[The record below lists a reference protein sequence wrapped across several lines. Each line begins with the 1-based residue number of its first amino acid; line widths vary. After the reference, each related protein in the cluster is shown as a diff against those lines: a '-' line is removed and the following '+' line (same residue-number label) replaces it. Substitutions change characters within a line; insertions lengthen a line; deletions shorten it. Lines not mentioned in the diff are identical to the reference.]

1 MSLFRK
7 KVDRASMQ
15 QKRSESEARLRRLA
29 YLPTDDALSSLVTL
43 HSGLTDEQA
52 EERLE
57 EFGENVIASGE
68 QSSLLS
74 RLAEAFINP
83 FNIVLFLVAAITFI
97 TDVMLSARPD
107 WATVL
112 VIIGLVLTS
121 SVISF
126 IQSERSSAAA
136 AKLSAMISNKA
147 DVLRNGVYTE
157 LNMAQIVP
165 GDIVRLSAGDM
176 LPGDV
181 LFLSAKD
188 AFVAQSALTGESSPV
203 EKFSK
208 PKDGADALTDIA
220 NLGFMGSNMVSGSAT
235 AVVAATGGETYFGS
249 MAKALSGDRA
259 KNSFEQGVDSVS
271 KLLLRFMLIMV
282 PVIFLINGFF
292 KNDWGNALLFAVS
305 IAVGLTPEMLPVIMT
320 STLAKGAVNMAK
332 HETIVKTLSAIQT
345 FGEMD
350 VLCTDKT
357 GTLTEDKIVL
367 EKYMDLNGDD
377 DQRVLRHAFL
387 NSYFQTGLKNLIDV
401 AVIERAKKN
410 GLGGLLEEYRH
421 VDEIPFD
428 FSRRRMSVVLEN
440 SSGKR
445 QLITKGAVEEVL
457 AICSYADFGG
467 EIRPL
472 DDAHR
477 ALAQQ
482 VYAKHNF
489 DGLRMLAV
497 AQKNEI
503 REAGAFDTSDEKDMV
518 LLGFIGFLD
527 PPKQSAA
534 QAITALQEHGVKVVV
549 LTGDSE
555 GVAVKVCG
563 KVGVDTDHCLTG
575 VDVEAMSDK
584 ALCRAVR
591 ECCLFSKLSP
601 AQKQRVVAAFQAN
614 GHTVGYM
621 GDGINDTLAMRQSDV
636 GISVDSAVDI
646 AKETADIILMKKDLM
661 VLEQGVLEGR
671 RTFGNIMKYIKMAA
685 SGNFGNMISVVLASI
700 LFPFLPL
707 KPVQIL
713 AQNLLC
719 DFAQLGIPFDRV
731 DDSYLKTPHKWDTAS
746 IQKFMFS
753 MGPLSSLFDLCCYG
767 VLWWAMGANTVQSA
781 ALFQCGNFVYGTLSQ
796 ILVVHM
802 IRTEKVPFAQSR
814 PAGLLLATTLLF
826 SALTLGIG
834 FGGVAA
840 YLDMAVLPA
849 AFLPWLA
856 VLLAGYC
863 LGAQIIKRFYK
874 KANGHWL

>member
-1 MSLFRK
+1 MSFFRK
-7 KVDRASMQ
+7 KTDKTVMQ
-15 QKRSESEARLRRLA
+15 QKRGESEARLRRLA
-29 YLPTDDALSSLVTL
+29 YLPTEDALSSLVTL
-43 HSGLTDEQA
+43 HSGLSEEQA

-57 EFGENVIASGE
+57 EVGPNIISSGK
-68 QSSLLS
+68 QKGWVS

-83 FNIVLFLVAAITFI
+83 FNIVLFLIAVITFI
-97 TDVMLSARPD
+97 TDVVLSTRPD
-107 WATVL
+107 YATVL
-112 VIIGLVLTS
+112 VITGLVLVS

-126 IQSERSSAAA
+126 IQSERSSASA

-147 DVLRNGVYTE
+147 DVRRNGVYVE
-157 LNMAQIVP
+157 VDMADVVP

-188 AFVAQSALTGESSPV
+188 AFVAQSALTGESNPV
-203 EKFSK
+203 EKFDE
-208 PKDGADALTDIA
+208 PKEGAGALTDIA

-235 AVVAATGGETYFGS
+235 AVVVATGGDTYFGS

-259 KNSFEQGVDSVS
+259 KNSFEKGVDSVS
-271 KLLLRFMLIMV
+271 KLLMRFMIIMV
-282 PVIFLINGFF
+282 PVIFLINGFS

-320 STLAKGAVNMAK
+320 STLARGAVNMAK

-357 GTLTEDKIVL
+357 GTLTEDKIIL
-367 EKYMDLNGDD
+367 EKYMDLYGDD
-377 DQRVLRHAFL
+377 DKRVLRHAFL

-410 GLGGLLEEYRH
+410 GMGTLLDEYRH

-428 FSRRRMSVVLEN
+428 FSRRRMSVVLEDAA
-440 SSGKR
+440 GKR

-467 EIRPL
+467 EILPL
-472 DDAHR
+472 TGEHR
-477 ALAQQ
+477 KQAEEI
-482 VYAKHNF
+482 YASHNS

-503 REAGAFDTSDEKDMV
+503 REAGAFDVSDENDMV

-534 QAITALQEHGVKVVV
+534 AAITALGDHGVKVVV

-555 GVAVKVCG
+555 GVAVKVCN
-563 KVGVDTDHCLTG
+563 KVGVDTSHCLTG

-584 ALCRAVR
+584 ALRKAVR
-591 ECCLFSKLSP
+591 DCCLFSKLSP
-601 AQKQRVVAAFQAN
+601 VQKQRVVAAFQEN

-646 AKETADIILMKKDLM
+646 AKETADIILLKKDLM
-661 VLEQGVLEGR
+661 VLEEGVLEGR
-671 RTFGNIMKYIKMAA
+671 RTFGNITKYIKMAA

-700 LFPFLPL
+700 LLPFLPL

-713 AQNLLC
+713 TQNLLY

-731 DDSYLKTPHKWDTAS
+731 DESYLKEPHKWDTGS

-767 VLWWAMGANTVQSA
+767 ILWWMMGVGGTQNV
-781 ALFQCGNFVYGTLSQ
+781 ALFQCGNFVYGALSQ

-802 IRTEKVPFAQSR
+802 IRTERIPFAQSR
-814 PAGLLLATTLLF
+814 PAPMLLGTTLLF
-826 SALTLGIG
+826 SAATIGIAFSG
-834 FGGVAA
+834 FAH
-840 YLDMAVLPA
+840 YLDMAALPLS
-849 AFLPWLA
+849 FLPWLA
-856 VLLAGYC
+856 GLLVLYC
-863 LGAQIIKRFYK
+863 FCVQIVKRFYK
-874 KANGHWL
+874 NSHGHWL